1 MASFDVEQ
9 KSTVISSPQVKMV
22 HITAKN
28 VGSCNGDM
36 ILGYKK
42 NISDS
47 INRAENSV
55 RVIKCEIHTF
65 NVSDGVCTFE
75 CRCVGTCTLYLINRG
90 LDESRDSKV
99 CNIAVS

>member
-1 MASFDVEQ
+1 MASFNVEQ
-9 KSTVISSPQVKMV
+9 KSTVISSSQVTMV

-28 VGSCNGDM
+28 VGSCHGDI

-42 NISDS
+42 NIT
-47 INRAENSV
+47 NAMERVENSV

-65 NVSDGVCTFE
+65 NMSDGVCTFE
-75 CRCVGTCTLYLINRG
+75 YRCEGTCTLYLINRG
-90 LDESRDSKV
+90 LDERDSKV